1 MPSLAHLIR
10 FHAQHPFSSFRRLV
24 FSAFLCASGPLPAA
38 AVDESGALMRILVRK
53 GILTTQEAEDVRLE
67 LEREGKA
74 APTEAVAGSKATD
87 RLSVGMRLQMQG
99 AALKTDLRDAADPVS
114 TQQFFLRR
122 IYLTLKAGLGPNWGA
137 GMTYDFASGGFDEA
151 IVEWKPSSDLTFNFG
166 LRKVNVVHEERASSG
181 NIKAI
186 ERSLVTRYFVEPNNG
201 RRLGAAS
208 YRTGVFL
215 DGRRGGHV
223 VYSFAV
229 TNPHRSEKFALASSH
244 GDRTNNT
251 PAFWGNVGLTGKLA
265 GGSFL
270 AGIGAGHL
278 PDQGGAGNDNLGRGF
293 DLSIYS
299 VYADLT
305 SGRFGLLT
313 EYVTA
318 KVERG
323 ASATRDASPWGV
335 SIQPSLRLTRNLE
348 AVVRYS
354 YLDTDGRGVNLSDGV
369 RSAPSGGV
377 MNRLEE
383 YYFGGNYY
391 VMGNDMKL
399 QLGLLQARSLDTT
412 ARAPAEAKTFGA
424 RSQMQLQF

>member
-1 MPSLAHLIR
+1 
-10 FHAQHPFSSFRRLV
+10 
-24 FSAFLCASGPLPAA
+24 
-38 AVDESGALMRILVRK
+38 
-53 GILTTQEAEDVRLE
+53 
-67 LEREGKA
+67 
-74 APTEAVAGSKATD
+74 
-87 RLSVGMRLQMQG
+87 
-99 AALKTDLRDAADPVS
+99 VS

-137 GMTYDFASGGFDEA
+137 VMTYDFAAGGYDDA

-166 LRKVNVVHEERASSG
+166 LRKVNVVHEERATSG

-186 ERSLVTRYFVEPNNG
+186 ERSLVTRYFVESNNG

-215 DGRRGGHV
+215 DGRRGSHV
-223 VYSFAV
+223 IYSFAV
-229 TNPHRSEKFALASSH
+229 TNPHRSEQFELASGH

-265 GGSFL
+265 GGSYL

-278 PDQGGAGNDNLGRGF
+278 PDQGGAGNTNLGRGF

-299 VYADLT
+299 VYADVT

-313 EYVTA
+313 EYVAA

-323 ASATRDASPWGV
+323 ASATRDASPWGFNV
-335 SIQPSLRLTRNLE
+335 QPSFLLNRNVEL
-348 AVVRYS
+348 VLRYS
-354 YLDTDGRGVNLSDGV
+354 HLDSDGRGVNLSDGV

-377 MNRLEE
+377 MDRLEE
-383 YYFGGNYY
+383 YYFGANYY
-391 VMGNDMKL
+391 LKGNDLKL
-399 QLGLLQARSLDTT
+399 QLGLLHARSRDTT
-412 ARAPAEAKTFGA
+412 AGAPAEAEAFGA